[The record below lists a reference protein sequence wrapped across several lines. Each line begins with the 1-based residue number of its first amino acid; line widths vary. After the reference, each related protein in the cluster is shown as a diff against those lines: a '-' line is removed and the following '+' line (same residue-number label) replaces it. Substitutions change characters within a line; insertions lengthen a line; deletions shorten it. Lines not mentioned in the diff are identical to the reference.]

1 MPEGA
6 SGLVKRCRRALAH
19 ELTPQFVEARRDG
32 AIHHVIT
39 HLDSNTA
46 DDRLVDLGVDEHVAS
61 VRRAEALCH
70 RGALL
75 GGEGPGARHRGDG
88 GTGLVGHNGSG
99 VRKKSAEVVKSL
111 VMKPNTFEI
120 VLFSPVS
127 IQTKTADGKE
137 NKSAH
142 YDAGLSVSNLVI
154 QAHELGLHAHQIGGF
169 IPDALRSILELDED
183 LSPIV
188 VVAIGKI
195 APAEQLEG
203 PAYEREIQPR
213 TRLELD
219 EIVLHGK
226 P

>member
-1 MPEGA
+1 MNKTAITAAPIMPVLADRWSPRSFDADYEISQHDLLSILEAARWAPSSNNGQPWRYSVLNRGTDLFNQVAAEGL
-6 SGLVKRCRRALAH
+6 SGFNQAWAPKSSTLV
-19 ELTPQFVEARRDG
+19 
-32 AIHHVIT
+32 I
-39 HLDSNTA
+39 
-46 DDRLVDLGVDEHVAS
+46 
-61 VRRAEALCH
+61 
-70 RGALL
+70 
-75 GGEGPGARHRGDG
+75 
-88 GTGLVGHNGSG
+88 
-99 VRKKSAEVVKSL
+99 
-111 VMKPNTFEI
+111 
-120 VLFSPVS
+120 VS

-154 QAHELGLHAHQIGGF
+154 QAHKLGLHAHQIGGF
-169 IPDALRSILELDED
+169 VPDALRSILELDED

-188 VVAIGKI
+188 VVAIGKV
-195 APAEQLEG
+195 APAEKLEG

>member
-1 MPEGA
+1 MNKTAITAAPIMPVLADRWSPRSFDADYEISQHDLLSILEAARWAPSSNNGQPWRYSVLNRGTELFNQVAAEGL
-6 SGLVKRCRRALAH
+6 SGFNQAWAPKSSTLV
-19 ELTPQFVEARRDG
+19 
-32 AIHHVIT
+32 I
-39 HLDSNTA
+39 
-46 DDRLVDLGVDEHVAS
+46 
-61 VRRAEALCH
+61 
-70 RGALL
+70 
-75 GGEGPGARHRGDG
+75 
-88 GTGLVGHNGSG
+88 
-99 VRKKSAEVVKSL
+99 
-111 VMKPNTFEI
+111 
-120 VLFSPVS
+120 VS

-169 IPDALRSILELDED
+169 VPDALRSILELDED

-188 VVAIGKI
+188 VVAIGKV

>member
-1 MPEGA
+1 MNKTAITAAPIMP
-6 SGLVKRCRRALAH
+6 VLADRWSPRSFDANYKLSQH
-19 ELTPQFVEARRDG
+19 ELLSILEAARWAPSANNGQPWRFAVVNRGEELFDKVATEG
-32 AIHHVIT
+32 LSGFNQAWAPKSSTLVI
-39 HLDSNTA
+39 
-46 DDRLVDLGVDEHVAS
+46 
-61 VRRAEALCH
+61 
-70 RGALL
+70 
-75 GGEGPGARHRGDG
+75 
-88 GTGLVGHNGSG
+88 
-99 VRKKSAEVVKSL
+99 
-111 VMKPNTFEI
+111 
-120 VLFSPVS
+120 VS

-169 IPDALRSILELDED
+169 VPDALRSILELDED

-188 VVAIGKI
+188 VVAIGKV